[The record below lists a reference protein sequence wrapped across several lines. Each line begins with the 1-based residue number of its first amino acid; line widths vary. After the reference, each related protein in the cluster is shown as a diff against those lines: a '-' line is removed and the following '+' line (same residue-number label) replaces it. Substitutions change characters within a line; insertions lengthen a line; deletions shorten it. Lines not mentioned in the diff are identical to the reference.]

1 MKNNEFRCLKNDRN
15 SHFSA
20 LEIQS
25 EAVSQALPSFC
36 PDTFSPLRIFLPPVA
51 SQAHTY
57 FCHIFCFHNVRQ
69 KSRRDVLCFGVVTS
83 IKLFKL
89 LSSNF
94 KRLSG
99 EFEPTQRQKLEMTD
113 SKIYRQFSLR
123 ITYLSASDSLFQ
135 LWFLSFFS
143 FVLRQH
149 LTLWEADE
157 PQEVQQLDRGEHQH
171 HDAHRLQPLRLPD
184 RVQHCSTLGPLLAT
198 IPRPEPG
205 AWAGLLALGAART
218 SAPSRPCTPV
228 PLHQLQRYTGPHAR
242 AGRFL
247 APAYC
252 PLAPQIQSG

>member
-1 MKNNEFRCLKNDRN
+1 MPEKWQELSFLSSRN
-15 SHFSA
+15 SVRSRLSSSSIFLSRHIFPRSGSSS
-20 LEIQS
+20 LQS
-25 EAVSQALPSFC
+25 HRKLTHISV
-36 PDTFSPLRIFLPPVA
+36 TFSVFITSDKRVA
-51 SQAHTY
+51 ETFFALVWWPQLSFSNCCLQ
-57 FCHIFCFHNVRQ
+57 
-69 KSRRDVLCFGVVTS
+69 TS
-83 IKLFKL
+83 SDFQE
-89 LSSNF
+89 S
-94 KRLSG
+94 
-99 EFEPTQRQKLEMTD
+99 FEPTQRQKLEMTD
-113 SKIYRQFSLR
+113 SKIYWQFSLH
-123 ITYLSASDSLFQ
+123 ITHLSASDSLFQ
-135 LWFLSFFS
+135 LRFLSFFS

-184 RVQHCSTLGPLLAT
+184 CVQHCSTLGPLLAT

-242 AGRFL
+242 AGRSL